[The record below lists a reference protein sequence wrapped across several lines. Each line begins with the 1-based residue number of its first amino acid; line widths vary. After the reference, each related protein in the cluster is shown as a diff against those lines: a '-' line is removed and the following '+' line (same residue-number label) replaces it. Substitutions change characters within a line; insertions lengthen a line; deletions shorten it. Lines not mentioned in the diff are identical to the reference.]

1 MFEKKCYEDKKT
13 QKNAIYIYYIGRSN
27 LFKALEARKLSS
39 QEALNAGGKGKVI
52 KIVI

>member
-1 MFEKKCYEDKKT
+1 MFEKKGFEDKKR
-13 QKNAIYIYYIGRSN
+13 KKMLKILYRKIY
-27 LFKALEARKLSS
+27 FVKALEARKLSS

>member
-1 MFEKKCYEDKKT
+1 MLKILYRK
-13 QKNAIYIYYIGRSN
+13 IY
-27 LFKALEARKLSS
+27 FVKALEARKLSS